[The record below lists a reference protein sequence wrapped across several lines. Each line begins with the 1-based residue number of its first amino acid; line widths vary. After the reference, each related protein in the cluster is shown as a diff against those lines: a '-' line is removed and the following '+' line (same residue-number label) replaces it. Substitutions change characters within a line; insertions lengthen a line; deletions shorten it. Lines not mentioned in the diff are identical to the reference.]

1 METAVFALQEGPMTE
16 PKETWRGK
24 VRGMTQAEVE
34 DFLNLGV
41 NMYLACLTPDGSPY
55 ITVCWHE
62 WRDGNFWVIPRQHSR
77 WAEYLA
83 KDPRISFVVEQPK
96 TLGKVL
102 GSGHAELIER
112 PNIGGE
118 WVPIATRMSYRYL
131 GENGPTYLE
140 STMKQPR
147 WLFRI
152 KPESFETWQGV
163 GWGAATGSRKPAGR
177 RMRRPTPPSSPASAR
192 KRSVML
198 ALAAREQEL
207 IEFARALVAAPSP
220 NPPGDERQV
229 ADLARAEM
237 ERLGYAGTR
246 TIAMDPARPNV
257 VGVAFESSTEPTL
270 MLNGHIDTKPAGDV
284 AEWSPGPY
292 DPVLRDGRLHGLGS
306 ADMKG
311 AVAAMVYAGA
321 ALIEAGAPPGT
332 LKIVLT
338 ADEEAGSR
346 YGARFLAGRPELA
359 ADSVLVGEATG
370 MEVPWAYVA
379 VASRGL
385 SCFLVKV
392 RGTQMH
398 SSLSDQVPSVNASV
412 QLAKVLTRMA
422 AGFKPTYPANP
433 LVPGGPTVNLGVTL
447 SGGVF
452 FGVYPGH
459 AEFGLD
465 IRTLPGMTLAGLQA
479 DLAAFL

>member
-1 METAVFALQEGPMTE
+1 
-16 PKETWRGK
+16 
-24 VRGMTQAEVE
+24 
-34 DFLNLGV
+34 
-41 NMYLACLTPDGSPY
+41 
-55 ITVCWHE
+55 
-62 WRDGNFWVIPRQHSR
+62 
-77 WAEYLA
+77 
-83 KDPRISFVVEQPK
+83 
-96 TLGKVL
+96 
-102 GSGHAELIER
+102 
-112 PNIGGE
+112 
-118 WVPIATRMSYRYL
+118 
-131 GENGPTYLE
+131 
-140 STMKQPR
+140 
-147 WLFRI
+147 
-152 KPESFETWQGV
+152 
-163 GWGAATGSRKPAGR
+163 
-177 RMRRPTPPSSPASAR
+177 
-192 KRSVML
+192 ML

-229 ADLARAEM
+229 ADVARAEM

-346 YGARFLAGRPELA
+346 YGARFLAGRPELS

-479 DLAAFL
+479 DLAAFLEEMRREDSDLDVTAEAVPDLEWFPPSSIDPQHPLVAAAQSSARDVLGRDVPVGTMPAFTDGTHWHLAGSACIPAFGPGTLLVAHRPNESVAVAEIVEAARISALTALRYLGGEVTPK